1 MRYQVCAAIV
11 DAACIWLGEPHNLV
25 KKRRFPGTVV
35 TDQRRY
41 LPGYKPHTNIV
52 IRTGFAE

>member
-1 MRYQVCAAIV
+1 
-11 DAACIWLGEPHNLV
+11 
-25 KKRRFPGTVV
+25 V

-52 IRTGFAE
+52 IRTGFAK

>member
-1 MRYQVCAAIV
+1 MRYQVGAV
-11 DAACIWLGEPHNLV
+11 VHDATRIWPGQPYNLV